1 MGRTIVTDDGKFEW
15 DEDKN
20 AKNIEKHG
28 IDFNFAKKVF
38 DDEER
43 IEEYDPL
50 HSTYNEERYR
60 VVGMVDNDIL
70 FVVETELDSGRIR
83 IISARYADKIY
94 QDKYF
99 LMRR

>member
-1 MGRTIVTDDGKFEW
+1 MGRTIITDDGKFEW

-20 AKNIEKHG
+20 AQNREKHG
-28 IDFNFAKKVF
+28 IDFNFAKRVF
-38 DDEER
+38 DDEEK
-43 IEEYDPL
+43 IEEYDAL

-60 VVGMVDNDIL
+60 VVGMVDNNIL
-70 FVVETELDSGRIR
+70 FVVETEMDSGRIR

-99 LMRR
+99 LMRG

>member
-1 MGRTIVTDDGKFEW
+1 MGRTIITDDGKFEW

-20 AKNIEKHG
+20 AKNVEKHG
-28 IDFNFAKKVF
+28 IDFNFAKRVF
-38 DDEER
+38 DDEDK
-43 IEEYDPL
+43 IEEYDDF
-50 HSTYNEERYR
+50 HSTYNEQRYR

-70 FVVETELDSGRIR
+70 FVVETELESGRIR

-99 LMRR
+99 ILRG